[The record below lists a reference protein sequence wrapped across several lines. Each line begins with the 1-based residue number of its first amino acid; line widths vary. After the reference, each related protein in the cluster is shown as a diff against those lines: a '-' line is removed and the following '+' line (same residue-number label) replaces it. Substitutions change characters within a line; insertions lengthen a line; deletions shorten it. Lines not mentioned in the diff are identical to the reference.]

1 MKVYFGNLPKD
12 IDDAK
17 LGEIV
22 KPFGAATSAEV
33 VKDRVTGASK
43 GFAFVE
49 FASDDEAHATI
60 NALNGKDMNGQAVVV
75 NALQQ
80 KFKSSS
86 GVNIDSEMANLIA
99 LQNNYAA
106 NAHVMSVVQ
115 AMMTSLMQVQL

>member
-22 KPFGAATSAEV
+22 KPYGSPTSAEV

-49 FASDDEAHATI
+49 FATNDEAQATI

-75 NALQQ
+75 NEA
-80 KFKSSS
+80 KSKKDAPKAS
-86 GVNIDSEMANLIA
+86 
-99 LQNNYAA
+99 AA
-106 NAHVMSVVQ
+106 V
-115 AMMTSLMQVQL
+115 

>member
-22 KPFGAATSAEV
+22 KPYGTAATAEV

-49 FASDDEAHATI
+49 FANEADARATI
-60 NALNGKDMNGQAVVV
+60 SALDGKEMNGQAVVV
-75 NALQQ
+75 NEA
-80 KFKSSS
+80 KSKK
-86 GVNIDSEMANLIA
+86 DAPK
-99 LQNNYAA
+99 AA
-106 NAHVMSVVQ
+106 ASV
-115 AMMTSLMQVQL
+115 

>member
-1 MKVYFGNLPKD
+1 MKVYFGNLPRD

-22 KPFGAATSAEV
+22 TPYGVPTSAEV

-49 FASDDEAHATI
+49 FATNDEAQATI

-75 NALQQ
+75 NEA
-80 KFKSSS
+80 KSKKDAPKA
-86 GVNIDSEMANLIA
+86 V
-99 LQNNYAA
+99 AA
-106 NAHVMSVVQ
+106 V
-115 AMMTSLMQVQL
+115 

>member
-22 KPFGAATSAEV
+22 KPFGTATSAEV

-49 FASDDEAHATI
+49 FVNEAEARAAI
-60 NALNGKDMNGQAVVV
+60 AALDGKDMNGQAVVV
-75 NALQQ
+75 NEA
-80 KFKSSS
+80 KSRKEAPKA
-86 GVNIDSEMANLIA
+86 VA
-99 LQNNYAA
+99 
-106 NAHVMSVVQ
+106 SV
-115 AMMTSLMQVQL
+115 

>member
-22 KPFGAATSAEV
+22 KPYGTATTAEV

-49 FASDDEAHATI
+49 FASETDARATI
-60 NALNGKDMNGQAVVV
+60 SALDGKEMNGQAVVV
-75 NALQQ
+75 NEA
-80 KFKSSS
+80 KSKK
-86 GVNIDSEMANLIA
+86 DAPK
-99 LQNNYAA
+99 AA
-106 NAHVMSVVQ
+106 ASV
-115 AMMTSLMQVQL
+115 